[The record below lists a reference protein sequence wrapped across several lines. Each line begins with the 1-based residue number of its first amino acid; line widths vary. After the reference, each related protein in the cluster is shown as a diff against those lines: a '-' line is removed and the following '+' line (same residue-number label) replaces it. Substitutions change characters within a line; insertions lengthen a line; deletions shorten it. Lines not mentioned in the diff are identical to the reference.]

1 LAQAQVSIDIAS
13 FLGVTYAAHISRR
26 IFHQAF
32 RPDAAVTYRPMQLRK
47 AHQLLLELLHDP
59 VNYELHVETHASS
72 IIMSAVYDYETKPN
86 DPLVSMIQGAMNS
99 IVHAETPGKAA
110 IIDAYPV
117 CR

>member
-1 LAQAQVSIDIAS
+1 
-13 FLGVTYAAHISRR
+13 
-26 IFHQAF
+26 
-32 RPDAAVTYRPMQLRK
+32 MQLRK